1 MTDLFTAAPPPPAR
15 LTLAQQALL
24 NLTAMWALD
33 VMADNR
39 AAHAGKIAAIL
50 PAARRDVPEVFD
62 PVLEAADH
70 IADCTARALPRDH
83 RDWWDASMHTT
94 SALIHLFG
102 IRAIAAWRAH
112 EDSFVI
118 DPAHSPIPET
128 GMSEHAQP

>member
-1 MTDLFTAAPPPPAR
+1 MTDLFTAAPAPTR

-24 NLTAMWALD
+24 NLTAQWALD

-39 AAHAGKIAAIL
+39 AAYEERISAIL
-50 PAARRDVPEVFD
+50 PAARQNVPQSFDEV
-62 PVLEAADH
+62 LQAADH
-70 IADCTARALPRDH
+70 IAECAARKLPRDH
-83 RDWWDASMHTT
+83 RDFWDASMRTA